1 MARAFHI
8 LLVLLKKMFFERLLV
23 YSACMIKNK
32 MIPGLLVY
40 LVVLVGASI
49 QGVPFAL
56 ISTRPVYS
64 LKGQ

>member
-1 MARAFHI
+1 
-8 LLVLLKKMFFERLLV
+8 MFFERLLV

-32 MIPGLLVY
+32 MISGLLVY

-64 LKGQ
+64 LKEQ